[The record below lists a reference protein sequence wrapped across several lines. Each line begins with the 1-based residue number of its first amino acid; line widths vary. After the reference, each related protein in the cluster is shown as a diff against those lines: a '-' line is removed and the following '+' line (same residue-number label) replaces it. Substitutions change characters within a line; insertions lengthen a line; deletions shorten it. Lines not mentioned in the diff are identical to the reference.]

1 LTIWEER
8 IDVRTAYEIAFVTA
22 AGCEVL
28 VVVAVLWHAIRNT
41 SDDEPISTVLSWA
54 LAAAILFVTA
64 MIPASLAAGTFHDVM
79 NLATLLPYASAFGLT
94 TAGVIWLSRRPATPH
109 RLFGPGSAAY
119 LLPIAAGLTAGT
131 VGAL

>member
-1 LTIWEER
+1 MR
-8 IDVRTAYEIAFVTA
+8 IAYEIAFVA
-22 AGCEVL
+22 AATGAVL
-28 VVVAVLWHAIRNT
+28 VVAAVLWQAIRNT

-79 NLATLLPYASAFGLT
+79 NLGTLLPYASAFGLT
-94 TAGVIWLSRRPATPH
+94 TAGVIWMSRRPTTPR
-109 RLFGPGSAAY
+109 RLLGPGSAAY
-119 LLPIAAGLTAGT
+119 LLPIAAGLAAGT